1 MIRRE
6 QCANVLIQFLEWAHH
21 MFKQAADTSAMEV
34 HMRRILIASVSL
46 LAVGILAVVGIVLL
60 GPDGAVAQEEP
71 NDDSVAAFHFSPLDE
86 VLDELVAEDVID
98 GEQADAIRE
107 RMGEHMKERTPFL
120 ADGFH
125 FGMER
130 FADRLPEGL
139 TPPPGPPGTDEF
151 NVWLDEMRG
160 LLGDDFFGGHMFKF
174 DRDLPEERFLPF
186 GGHGF
191 RGPGMM
197 GDGFREFHHFGDLD
211 DLEGFVDE
219 LTERFGTELP
229 EHLQDM
235 IDRLR
240 DTVSELEG
248 ASTSLDA

>member
-1 MIRRE
+1 MILRE
-6 QCANVLIQFLEWAHH
+6 QSQNVLIQFLEWAHH
-21 MFKQAADTSAMEV
+21 MFKQAADTSAKEV
-34 HMRRILIASVSL
+34 HMRRIMIASVSL

-71 NDDSVAAFHFSPLDE
+71 NDDSVTGFHFSPLDE
-86 VLDELVAEDVID
+86 VLDELVDEDVID
-98 GEQADAIRE
+98 TEQADAIRA

-120 ADGFH
+120 GDDFH
-125 FGMER
+125 FRMER
-130 FADRLPEGL
+130 FAEGLPEGL

-151 NVWLDEMRG
+151 DAWLDEMQE

-174 DRDLPEERFLPF
+174 DRDLPEDGFLPF

-197 GDGFREFHHFGDLD
+197 GDGFRQFHHFGDLD

-235 IDRLR
+235 IDRLQ